1 MKNLYFLLVLTTLII
16 YTNSCKEIPTAS
28 MILINGKIATMDKNN
43 PTAEAIAFQDDRIIL
58 IGSTKEIEALKNEQ
72 TKVID
77 LKGNFAMPGFIEGHG
92 HFSGLGKSLI
102 NLNFLKTKN
111 WQEIVDMVAEA
122 AKTAKPGE
130 WIEGRGWHQEKW
142 NEVVER
148 NVHGYPYHDDLSAVS
163 PNNPVL
169 LRHAS
174 GHGVFANKKAMELG
188 GISSET
194 HSPVGGE
201 IVRDG
206 SGEAIGMFEERA
218 MSLVYAAFQEYEKT
232 LSQEDLEKRWYKAIE
247 LAQEECLKKG
257 ITSFQDAGSSYLEV
271 ERYTQLA
278 KEGKFDLRLWAMLR
292 HSYDEMNGNL
302 KQFPIIDAGNHFFTC
317 RSIKTEVDGA
327 LGSYGAW
334 LLKSYNDK
342 QHFVGQNTTT
352 IEEVTNIARLAAEND
367 LQLCVHAIGDRA
379 NREVINIFEKN
390 IKANPS
396 KDWRWRIEHA
406 QHLHPEDIP
415 RFKEWGIIASMQ
427 GIHCTSDAP
436 FVVDRLGEKRAREG
450 AYPWRSLLDAG
461 VLIANGT
468 DAPVE
473 DVDPLES
480 FYASVTRKRADTGL
494 EFFTEQ
500 KMTREEGLYSYT
512 LGNAFA
518 GFEEKDKGSL
528 EVGKLADV
536 TVLTKDL
543 RDCADG
549 EILEAEV
556 VYTIVGGK
564 VKFEK

>member
-1 MKNLYFLLVLTTLII
+1 
-16 YTNSCKEIPTAS
+16 
-28 MILINGKIATMDKNN
+28 MILINGKIATMDENN
-43 PTAEAIAFQDDRIIL
+43 PSAEAIAFQGDRIL
-58 IGSTKEIEALKNEQ
+58 AIGSITDVEALKNEQ

-111 WQEIVDMVAEA
+111 WQEIVNMVAEA

-148 NVHGYPYHDDLSAVS
+148 NVHGYPYHDELSAVS
-163 PNNPVL
+163 PDNPVL

-188 GISSET
+188 GISAET
-194 HSPVGGE
+194 LSPIGGE

-218 MSLVYAAFQEYEKT
+218 MSLVYAAFREYEKT
-232 LSQEDLEKRWYKAIE
+232 LSQEDLEKRWYQAIE

-278 KEGKFDLRLWAMLR
+278 KDGKFDLRLWAMLR
-292 HSYDEMNGNL
+292 HSYEEMNGNL

-379 NREVINIFEKN
+379 NREVINIFEN
-390 IKANPS
+390 QIKANPT

-406 QHLHPEDIP
+406 QHLHPKDIP

-536 TVLTKDL
+536 TILTKDL
-543 RDCADG
+543 RKCADE
-549 EILEAEV
+549 EILAAEV
-556 VYTIVGGK
+556 VYTIVGGE
-564 VKFEK
+564 VKFEQ

>member
-1 MKNLYFLLVLTTLII
+1 MKNLQFLFILSIFLI
-16 YTNSCKEIPTAS
+16 YTSSCAEKESAS
-28 MILINGKIATMDKNN
+28 MIIINGKIATMDKNN
-43 PTAEAIAFQDDRIIL
+43 PTAEAIAIQDDRIIS
-58 IGSTKEIEALKNEQ
+58 IGSTAEIEALKNEQ

-77 LKGNFAMPGFIEGHG
+77 LNGNFAMPGFIEGHG

-102 NLNFLKTKN
+102 DLNFLKSKN

-122 AKTAKPGE
+122 AKTAEPGE

-188 GISSET
+188 GITAET
-194 HSPVGGE
+194 LSPIGGE

-218 MSLVYAAFQEYEKT
+218 MSLVYAAFREYEKT

-257 ITSFQDAGSSYLEV
+257 ITSFQDAGSKYFEID
-271 ERYTQLA
+271 RYTKLA
-278 KEGKFDLRLWAMLR
+278 EEGKFDLRLWAMLR

-317 RSIKTEVDGA
+317 RSIKSEVDGA

-342 QHFVGQNTTT
+342 ENFVGQNTTT
-352 IEEVTNIARLAAEND
+352 IEEVTNIAQLAAEND
-367 LQLCVHAIGDRA
+367 MQLCVHAIGDRA

-390 IKANPS
+390 IKANPE

-406 QHLHPEDIP
+406 QHLHPDDIP
-415 RFKEWGIIASMQ
+415 RFKQWGIIASMQ

-436 FVVDRLGEKRAREG
+436 FVVDRLGEQRAREG

-500 KMTREEGLYSYT
+500 SMTREEALYSYT
-512 LGNAFA
+512 LGNAYA

-543 RDCADG
+543 RDCADE
-549 EILEAEV
+549 EILAADV
-556 VYTIVGGK
+556 LYTIVGGE
-564 VKFEK
+564 VKFKK

>member
-1 MKNLYFLLVLTTLII
+1 MKNLQILFILFSLTL
-16 YTNSCKEIPTAS
+16 YTSGCSEKESAS
-28 MILINGKIATMDKNN
+28 MIMINGKIATMDKNN
-43 PTAEAIAFQDDRIIL
+43 PTAEAIAFQGDRIL
-58 IGSTKEIEALKNEQ
+58 SIGSTIEIEALKNEQ
-72 TKVID
+72 TEVID
-77 LKGNFAMPGFIEGHG
+77 MKGNFAMPGFIEGHG

-102 NLNFLKTKN
+102 NLNFLKSKN

-122 AKTAKPGE
+122 AKTVKPGE

-142 NEVVER
+142 NEIIER
-148 NVHGYPYHDDLSAVS
+148 NVHGYPYHDELSAVS
-163 PNNPVL
+163 PDNPVL

-188 GISSET
+188 GITAET

-218 MSLVYAAFQEYEKT
+218 MSLVYAAFQEYEQT

-257 ITSFQDAGSSYLEV
+257 ITSFQDAGSSYLEID
-271 ERYTQLA
+271 RYTKLA

-292 HSYDEMNGNL
+292 HSYEEMNNNL
-302 KQFPIIDAGNHFFTC
+302 EQFPIIDAGNHYFTC
-317 RSIKTEVDGA
+317 RSIKSEVDGA

-352 IEEVTNIARLAAEND
+352 IEEVTNIAKLAAEND
-367 LQLCVHAIGDRA
+367 MQLCVHAIGDRA

-390 IKANPS
+390 IQANPE

-415 RFKEWGIIASMQ
+415 RFKKLGIIASMQ

-436 FVVDRLGEKRAREG
+436 FVVDRLGEQRAREG

-461 VLIANGT
+461 VVIANGT

-473 DVDPLES
+473 DVDPIES

-500 KMTREEGLYSYT
+500 KMTREEALYSYT

-518 GFEEKDKGSL
+518 GFEEEDKGSL
-528 EVGKLADV
+528 EIGKLADM

-543 RDCADG
+543 RDCEDG
-549 EILEAEV
+549 EILDAEI
-556 VYTIVGGK
+556 VYTIVGGE
-564 VKFEK
+564 VKFKQ